1 MSITATRRPRIPR
14 VNESRSTLRRLPVT
28 ARPSGCSSG
37 QSRLG
42 NVSLQS
48 GQRGVE
54 IVRVQKDI
62 ERYCER
68 PGDRGEQFEAAW
80 DRMMSKRCEAARAQL
95 KTAEADRHSPR
106 QTTEDAR
113 AEVKRYCNGED

>member
-1 MSITATRRPRIPR
+1 M
-14 VNESRSTLRRLPVT
+14 
-28 ARPSGCSSG
+28 
-37 QSRLG
+37 
-42 NVSLQS
+42 
-48 GQRGVE
+48 
-54 IVRVQKDI
+54 QKDI

-106 QTTEDAR
+106 QTMEDAR